1 MYWSVTDGGYQE
13 LPAERSS
20 GNCEYDLHARAAG
33 DRKALLQGQ
42 PERQD
47 DLLAPGWRQPPPAG
61 ACGRRTGRRRLGGG
75 VLPLLAV
82 CGLMLQR
89 VDGGEI
95 ADIDGEPVLPF
106 MLNTTNPFHPAKS
119 LSFAHVLFLG
129 FSLTYADTAGLKGY
143 IGQDVVQ
150 LGRYYAKT
158 KFGCIT
164 HCSSSDFNG
173 IDGIL
178 GLGMP
183 DAALA
188 SIPEPLFFALSDE
201 TGDPANQY
209 ILNRRI
215 FTLVGTDSAA
225 ELHLGGFD
233 PHATAHDMKY
243 IRTTSPAE
251 YSVPVSSI
259 SLGGHEF
266 LNFAS
271 AAQAAGRT
279 SVPGILDSGTSCLV
293 VPDSTLSGLFIQS
306 PYTRMMEHLKRGEPL
321 YITIGGHQFDIAF
334 HHWWLYPN
342 EQPCIQPGPDGFE
355 GVLLGDVIFRA
366 LVVMFDLTHPRH
378 PVIGLAPRNPHYRL
392 VIEGCSHVNDFKGCV
407 EVQPPAPGAGGL
419 GPMTTMKM
427 SVRKEHARGKGSRY
441 LRSIA
446 SMRERALHAAE
457 GQQGFGFPALSP
469 SGGDKLL
476 TKVPVDFYE
485 QTQYFVNVSV
495 GTPRQTRTV
504 ILDTGSS
511 VFSIFCDPPPQK
523 HDGGSHIYLPH
534 FIPAGG
540 MLQTHGWVW
549 GRFSWRNGFG
559 LGGGGVGGSG
569 GGEGVMWAVGALL
582 LSLSALLVSV
592 RYVRGR
598 RCSWP
603 SSPGA
608 VALEAG
614 RSSGARVYRVGGGL
628 GAC

>member
-1 MYWSVTDGGYQE
+1 MAAHAAAAAPEGEEERRAKGWEPSGSGHLSRRLSCGGS
-13 LPAERSS
+13 RSRAS
-20 GNCEYDLHARAAG
+20 SRRGACRVSNAAG
-33 DRKALLQGQ
+33 RACVLALL
-42 PERQD
+42 
-47 DLLAPGWRQPPPAG
+47 A
-61 ACGRRTGRRRLGGG
+61 RLSLRVG
-75 VLPLLAV
+75 
-82 CGLMLQR
+82 
-89 VDGGEI
+89 VDGGQVVNV
-95 ADIDGEPVLPF
+95 GGGPVLPF
-106 MLNTTNPFHPAKS
+106 MMNMTDPFHPAKS

-129 FSLTYADTAGLKGY
+129 FSLLYADTAGLRGY

-164 HCSSSDFNG
+164 HCDSSDFNG

-233 PHATAHDMKY
+233 PHSTAHDMKY

-259 SLGGHEF
+259 TLGGHEF

-279 SVPGILDSGTSCLV
+279 SIPGILDSGTSCLV
-293 VPDSTLSGLFIQS
+293 VPDSTLDGLFLES
-306 PYTRMMEHLKRGEPL
+306 PYTRMMKNLERGEPL
-321 YITIGGHQFDIAF
+321 YITIGEHQFKIDF

-342 EQPCIQPGPDGFE
+342 EKPCIQAGPEGFE
-355 GVLLGDVIFRA
+355 GILLGDVVFRA

-378 PVIGLAPRNPHYRL
+378 PVIGLAPRNPGYRL
-392 VIEGCSHVNDFKGCV
+392 VVEGCSHVNDFKGCV
-407 EVQPPAPGAGGL
+407 EEAGPGL
-419 GPMTTMKM
+419 GPMTSIKM
-427 SVRKEHARGKGSRY
+427 SVSKRHSRGHGSTY
-441 LRSIA
+441 LRAALEKINNIQ
-446 SMRERALHAAE
+446 ERALEEAHGE
-457 GQQGFGFPALSP
+457 GLNSEGFPDLSP

-476 TKVPVDFYE
+476 TKVPVDFYQ

-534 FIPAGG
+534 FIPAH
-540 MLQTHGWVW
+540 MLQTAAATWS
-549 GRFSWRNGFG
+549 RYSSRNWFG
-559 LGGGGVGGSG
+559 LAGEDIRTARG
-569 GGEGVMWAVGALL
+569 GGEGVVWAMAALL
-582 LSLSALLVSV
+582 CSVALFVSSV
-592 RYVRGR
+592 RIYRQRARGED
-598 RCSWP
+598 
-603 SSPGA
+603 G
-608 VALEAG
+608 G
-614 RSSGARVYRVGGGL
+614 RGQAHD
-628 GAC
+628 AA

>member
-1 MYWSVTDGGYQE
+1 MD
-13 LPAERSS
+13 
-20 GNCEYDLHARAAG
+20 
-33 DRKALLQGQ
+33 KALVLVI
-42 PERQD
+42 
-47 DLLAPGWRQPPPAG
+47 LAMVSGP
-61 ACGRRTGRRRLGGG
+61 TL
-75 VLPLLAV
+75 
-82 CGLMLQR
+82 R
-89 VDGGEI
+89 VDGGQVVNVV
-95 ADIDGEPVLPF
+95 GPVLPF
-106 MLNTTNPFHPAKS
+106 MMNTTDPFHPSKS

-129 FSLTYADTAGLKGY
+129 FSLSYADTAGLRGY

-164 HCSSSDFNG
+164 HCDSSDFNS

-233 PHATAHDMKY
+233 PHSTAQDMKY

-259 SLGGHEF
+259 ALGGHEF

-279 SVPGILDSGTSCLV
+279 SIPGILDSGTSCLV
-293 VPDSTLSGLFIQS
+293 VPDSTLNGLFLES
-306 PYTRMMEHLKRGEPL
+306 PYTRMMKNLQRGEPL
-321 YITIGGHQFDIAF
+321 YITIGEHQFKIDF

-342 EQPCIQPGPDGFE
+342 EKPCIQAGPDGFQ
-355 GVLLGDVIFRA
+355 GILLGDVIFRA

-378 PVIGLAPRNPHYRL
+378 PVIGLAPRNPDYRL
-392 VIEGCSHVNDFKGCV
+392 VVEGCSHVNDFKGCV
-407 EVQPPAPGAGGL
+407 EEAGPGL
-419 GPMTTMKM
+419 GPMTSMKM
-427 SVRKEHARGKGSRY
+427 SVSKRHLRGQGSRY
-441 LRSIA
+441 LRAALEKINSIQK
-446 SMRERALHAAE
+446 RALQHAE
-457 GQQGFGFPALSP
+457 GEGLHQTTGFPDLSP
-469 SGGDKLL
+469 SGGDRLL
-476 TKVPVDFYE
+476 TKVPVDFYQ

-511 VFSIFCDPPPQK
+511 VLAIFCDAPPKK
-523 HDGGSHIYLPH
+523 HDGASHIYLPH
-534 FIPAGG
+534 FIPAH
-540 MLQTHGWVW
+540 MLQTGASTWS
-549 GRFSWRNGFG
+549 GYSWRNWFG
-559 LGGGGVGGSG
+559 LAGEDAGEGDG
-569 GGEGVMWAVGALL
+569 GGEEGLMWAAAVLLCSLALL
-582 LSLSALLVSV
+582 TSSV
-592 RYVRGR
+592 RIYRMQVRGEGAAR
-598 RCSWP
+598 R
-603 SSPGA
+603 A
-608 VALEAG
+608 MDVA
-614 RSSGARVYRVGGGL
+614 
-628 GAC
+628 